1 MEGDMFLLLFILFIM
16 KLRKYKKKKMSTY
29 FSFSI
34 IIIVISLICSFIVID
49 YFDKK
54 ANQILLPIAE
64 SKTRKV
70 VTMIIN
76 SAIDENILSDDLYVI
91 DKDNNNEIKMITY
104 NSYEVT
110 KLINNVTFNI
120 QNKIKDIENGNID
133 YYGDDVD
140 IENGVIAEIPF
151 GVIFNNSL
159 LNNIGPKIKIRLEI
173 LGDVVSNTET
183 EVKPYGINN
192 AYVEVRIKLEVTAR
206 IVLPFV
212 SEKVVISNV
221 IPLSMN
227 IVSGTVPDGYIY
239 SYK

>member
-1 MEGDMFLLLFILFIM
+1 M
-16 KLRKYKKKKMSTY
+16 KLRKYKKKKYSSYISFGIMIIILSLILSFVIINY
-29 FSFSI
+29 FSI
-34 IIIVISLICSFIVID
+34 KCND
-49 YFDKK
+49 
-54 ANQILLPIAE
+54 ILLPIAE

-76 SAIDENILSDDLYVI
+76 SACDEEMILDNLYKI
-91 DKDNNNEIKMITY
+91 NKNNNNEIEMITY
-104 NSYEVT
+104 NSFEVT
-110 KLINNVTFNI
+110 KLINEVTSNV
-120 QNKIKDIENGNID
+120 QDKLREIENDRMD
-133 YYGDDVD
+133 YYGNTDK

-151 GVIFNNSL
+151 GSIFGNTFLS
-159 LNNIGPKIKIRLEI
+159 NIGPKIKLRLNL
-173 LGDVVSNTET
+173 LGDITSNIET

-221 IPLSMN
+221 IPISMN
-227 IVSGTVPDGYIY
+227 IVNGTVPNGYIY

>member
-1 MEGDMFLLLFILFIM
+1 M
-16 KLRKYKKKKMSTY
+16 KLRKSKKKKMSTY

-76 SAIDENILSDDLYVI
+76 SAIDENILGDDLYVI
-91 DKDNNNEIKMITY
+91 DKDNNNEIKMISY

-173 LGDVVSNTET
+173 LGDVVSNIET

-192 AYVEVRIKLEVTAR
+192 VYVEVRIKLEVTAR